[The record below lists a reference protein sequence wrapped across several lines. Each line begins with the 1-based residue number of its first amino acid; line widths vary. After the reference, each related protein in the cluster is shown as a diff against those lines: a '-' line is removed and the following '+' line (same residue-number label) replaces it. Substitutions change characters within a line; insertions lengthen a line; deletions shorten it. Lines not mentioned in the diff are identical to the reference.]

1 LFGGHDQCRHPFAI
15 AAVGHLLEGGI
26 QRRGHKIGVW
36 PCKFGQHEACLP
48 AKSGR
53 ISASGTTDMQKIF
66 KKNTKRMNY
75 SGFAFIPTI
84 VGKHA
89 QTGER
94 VKQEGAML
102 TRAHPLVA
110 SRLP

>member
-1 LFGGHDQCRHPFAI
+1 
-15 AAVGHLLEGGI
+15 
-26 QRRGHKIGVW
+26 
-36 PCKFGQHEACLP
+36 
-48 AKSGR
+48 
-53 ISASGTTDMQKIF
+53 MQKIF